1 MSKPENALQPQPS
14 HPNWHQP
21 TPLHGKHGVPMR
33 LHNIL
38 SYAVTLVLFPLVGVF
53 SHPGSFKHPFGKPI
67 LALATLLWMLHFAR
81 RTAESAWIHRY
92 SKPPAPYLGV
102 LLEYLY
108 YWGQG
113 SLIAYKLSAPDYL
126 GTSVLQLALG
136 ILLFTFAEAGN
147 AWSHFKLHSLRAPGE
162 LAHRI
167 PRGGLFERV
176 SSPHYLF
183 EILAW
188 WGYALAF
195 PCAPT
200 LLFASLTTA
209 ILLSWGRAR
218 QRSYMREFDGQNGR
232 DLYPSQRRAVIPWI
246 F

>member
-1 MSKPENALQPQPS
+1 MSEPETASQARRS

-21 TPLHGKHGVPMR
+21 TLLHGKHGIPMR

-38 SYAVTLVLFPLVGVF
+38 SYTATLVIFPVVAVF
-53 SHPGSFKHPFGKPI
+53 SHSGSFERLFGQPI

-81 RTAESAWIHRY
+81 RTAESAWLHRY

-113 SLIAYKLSAPDYL
+113 SLIAYTLSAPDYSEP
-126 GTSVLQLALG
+126 TTPQLALG
-136 ILLFTFAEAGN
+136 LLLFALAESGN
-147 AWSHFKLHSLRAPGE
+147 AWSHFKLHRLRAPGE
-162 LAHRI
+162 TAHRI
-167 PRGGLFERV
+167 PRGGPFEWV

-200 LLFASLTTA
+200 LLFASLTTVM
-209 ILLSWGRAR
+209 LLSWGRAR
-218 QRSYMREFDGQNGR
+218 QRSYLREFDGQDGR
-232 DLYPSQRRAVIPWI
+232 ELYPPQRRAVVPWV